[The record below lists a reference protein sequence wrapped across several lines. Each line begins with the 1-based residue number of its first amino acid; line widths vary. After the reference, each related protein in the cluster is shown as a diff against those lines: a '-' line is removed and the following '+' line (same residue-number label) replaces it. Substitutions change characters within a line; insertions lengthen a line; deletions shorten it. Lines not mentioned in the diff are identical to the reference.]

1 MEVGIFVFETAY
13 SLDTAVLAKHA
24 EEVGFTSF

>member
-1 MEVGIFVFETAY
+1 MEVGMFVFATAY
-13 SLDTAVLAKHA
+13 FLDTAVLAKHA